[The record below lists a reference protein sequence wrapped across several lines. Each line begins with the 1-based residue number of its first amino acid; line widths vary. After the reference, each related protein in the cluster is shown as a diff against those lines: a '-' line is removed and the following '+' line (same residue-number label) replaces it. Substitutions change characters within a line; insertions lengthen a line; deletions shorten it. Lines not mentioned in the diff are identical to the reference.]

1 MFDSIGPPSLTQG
14 VRRGAGVP
22 CVNTALKLAGR
33 VHRPQMHADSRRFFR
48 VFPVIRGYIPSA
60 VTSPVVTAFLQRT
73 KDRRF
78 LSDEHSDAEQWRCTE
93 PPFALRT
100 CALEFW
106 IFHES
111 GLGGR

>member
-1 MFDSIGPPSLTQG
+1 MVTVLSGTAAVSELG
-14 VRRGAGVP
+14 RSAGSGRPV
-22 CVNTALKLAGR
+22 CKHSVEAGR
-33 VHRPQMHADSRRFFR
+33 ESSSTADARRFFR
-48 VFPVIRGYIPSA
+48 VFRVIRGYIPSA
-60 VTSPVVTAFLQRT
+60 VTSPVVTAFFQRT

-78 LSDEHSDAEQWRCTE
+78 LSDEHSDAEQGRCTE

-106 IFHES
+106 ILHES